1 MGEKT
6 VVDWRVLWQRE
17 QMIMMACA
25 CAPYSSNSHPPRGPL
40 SLAGEPIPDWF
51 SFASVIKVLR
61 EAQESGAPNS
71 A

>member
-1 MGEKT
+1 MLNYPT
-6 VVDWRVLWQRE
+6 
-17 QMIMMACA
+17 I
-25 CAPYSSNSHPPRGPL
+25 PRAPL
-40 SLAGEPIPDWF
+40 SRAGEPIPDWF